1 MNGARR
7 WSSSKLLSS
16 NRAAVEGTVS
26 KLRPSKVLCRSGSR
40 RRLSRAAVLSKVL
53 VVERAAFR
61 DEEEE

>member
-26 KLRPSKVLCRSGSR
+26 KLRRRMYCVEAAAVEGFLVQPLKVSR
-40 RRLSRAAVLSKVL
+40 R
-53 VVERAAFR
+53 
-61 DEEEE
+61 